1 MFDFL
6 SARFQDVF
14 SALRAEVRLT
24 PEIVEVVLKQIRM
37 ALLEGDVNFRVVKAF
52 VDRVRDRAVDRKVLD
67 SFTPGQQVIG
77 IVREELLTLFGDVPD
92 GLTESERCPKVVLL
106 MGLQGAGKTTT
117 TAKLGR
123 WLTRNGHHPL
133 LVSTDVRRPAAI
145 RQLAILAEDAGLRVF
160 DLEGRQGAV
169 ERASSAVSEARQL
182 GFDVV
187 LVDTA
192 GRLHVDKDLMT
203 ELAGIQSAVSPSD
216 LLYVADAMTGQDA
229 VKSAGEFH
237 RRIGLTGVVLSKM
250 DGDARGGA
258 ALSVVSVVGVPIMF
272 TGVGERVDDLELF
285 RPDRLVSRI
294 LGLGDVSTLLER
306 AEQVVSSDNAARLAK
321 RLKSDKFTLEDLREQ
336 IAVIQ
341 RMGPL
346 EKIVELLPGVSGAL
360 DESGGVGLRELA
372 YTTAM
377 IDSMTPGERRSPS
390 IIGGNRRK
398 RIARGSGTC
407 VAEVNRLLK
416 QFVQMRKMLRTIQK
430 SGLKGKVGRRLAR
443 LGLAGASPPGAITR

>member
-123 WLTRNGHHPL
+123 WLTRHGHHPL

-145 RQLAILAEDAGLRVF
+145 RQLAILAEDVGLRVF

-346 EKIVELLPGVSGAL
+346 EKIVELLPGAGGAL

-416 QFVQMRKMLRTIQK
+416 QFVQMRKM
-430 SGLKGKVGRRLAR
+430 
-443 LGLAGASPPGAITR
+443 